1 MMKGAQKQLIV
12 LRTGGSR
19 YFDEAYFVLK
29 PLAEGERRERSDM
42 VFEAN
47 RILREHLS
55 EASER
60 EGIRRRY
67 RRWFLAGLFVGAVAG
82 ALLLGSVFLFF

>member
-29 PLAEGERRERSDM
+29 PPAAGERRESRDM

-47 RILREHLS
+47 RILREHLADA
-55 EASER
+55 EER
-60 EGIRRRY
+60 GGDRRCG
-67 RRWFLAGLFVGAVAG
+67 RRWFAAGLFVGVAVG
-82 ALLLGSVFLFF
+82 ALALLAILWIF